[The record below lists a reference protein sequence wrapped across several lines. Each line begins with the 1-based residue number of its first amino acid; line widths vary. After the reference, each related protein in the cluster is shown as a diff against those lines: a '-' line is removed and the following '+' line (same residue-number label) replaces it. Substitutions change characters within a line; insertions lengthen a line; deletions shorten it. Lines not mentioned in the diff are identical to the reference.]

1 MAGPGTGAADGRS
14 ALFLLLAAAVGPSGA
29 GAKYVRGKI
38 NTTEDWV
45 FLTRF
50 CFLSNHGRLQFH
62 FKYPE
67 ANCCQNVLLYFD
79 DATQWPAIY
88 QKQNLDCYEKESVL
102 RPDNNQVINLT
113 THYIWSGCEVV
124 EEEQTRFLSCLGG
137 RSFRSVRERWW
148 YIALSKC
155 GSSGLQLHYEMKLTN
170 GHSFWTQEFSADE
183 AGILET
189 DITFLGIFLLLFC
202 ISCYFA
208 HLLKARLLL
217 HVTYKMFLVATGV
230 EVLSLLFFCI
240 YWGHYATNGV
250 GNHSIKIL
258 AKLLNSVSF
267 LVFLLLLMVLAKGFT
282 ITRGRIS
289 YNGSVKLAVYMT
301 LYTITHAVLFVY
313 EAEFFDPGQVLYT
326 YESPVGYGLM
336 VLQCVAYLWFSY
348 AVYITLK
355 QHPEKQAFY
364 IPFFAA
370 YTLWFIA
377 VPVTVLIA
385 NFGIP
390 KWVREKIVNGMQ
402 LGISLYAHTVF
413 LVITRPSAANKNF
426 PFQVRSWQI
435 GAAGGG
441 QLALPQ
447 RPRGN
452 GGTLGTEAATG
463 FTELFTIRPIDGSTG
478 TIPATKGSEET
489 EFPIDWI
496 TPGSGPHPG
505 LSPNSLPSLY
515 TSLGESLSV
524 QGLCGRH
531 IYSR

>member
-1 MAGPGTGAADGRS
+1 MAGPGSGAADGRS

-113 THYIWSGCEVV
+113 TRYIWSGCEVV

-137 RSFRSVRERWW
+137 RSFRSARERWW

-202 ISCYFA
+202 ISCYSA

-240 YWGHYATNGV
+240 YWGHYATDGV

-282 ITRGRIS
+282 VTRGQIS
-289 YNGSVKLAVYMT
+289 CTGSVKLAVYMT
-301 LYTITHAVLFVY
+301 LYTVTHAVLFVY
-313 EAEFFDPGQVLYT
+313 EAE
-326 YESPVGYGLM
+326 
-336 VLQCVAYLWFSY
+336 
-348 AVYITLK
+348 
-355 QHPEKQAFY
+355 
-364 IPFFAA
+364 
-370 YTLWFIA
+370 
-377 VPVTVLIA
+377 
-385 NFGIP
+385 
-390 KWVREKIVNGMQ
+390 
-402 LGISLYAHTVF
+402 
-413 LVITRPSAANKNF
+413 VITRPSAANKNF

-441 QLALPQ
+441 QLAIPQ
-447 RPRGN
+447 RLRGN
-452 GGTLGTEAATG
+452 SGAIGTDAATG

-489 EFPIDWI
+489 EFPIHWI
-496 TPGSGPHPG
+496 TPGSEPHPG
-505 LSPNSLPSLY
+505 LPPNSLPSLY

-524 QGLCGRH
+524 QGLCGKH